1 MARLSDAKATYQIQ
15 DFALHNQVIQAIHDL
30 LDATGVVPPMD
41 IENIDIVSPQ
51 FLERRFKGDVQGLQ
65 VIPDIRRLLFDT
77 VVASLVVR
85 SILNSG

>member
-1 MARLSDAKATYQIQ
+1 M
-15 DFALHNQVIQAIHDL
+15 QAVYHL
-30 LDATGVVPPMD
+30 FNRGSNVPPMD

-51 FLERRFKGDVQGLQ
+51 FPERRFKGDMQGLQ

-85 SILNSG
+85 SILNAGSDSR

>member
-1 MARLSDAKATYQIQ
+1 M
-15 DFALHNQVIQAIHDL
+15 QAVYHL
-30 LDATGVVPPMD
+30 FNRGSKVPPMD
-41 IENIDIVSPQ
+41 IENIDIVGPQ